1 MSVETKQDKVFGTL
15 AVASDWEEV
24 PLSTSD
30 LIFDDGEPLESNG
43 HRTAMNALI
52 ESVHEAW
59 AHRNDF
65 FVGGNMFVYYSNRQ
79 VRNEDFR
86 GPDFFVVL
94 GVDTNKSRKAWVAWE
109 EGSCLPDV
117 IIELMSPTTAHI
129 DTGIKKDL
137 YEQEW
142 KTSEYFVFDPF
153 NPNSLQGWRLDDYGR
168 YQPLRPDAR
177 GWLWSETLELWLGTW
192 SGIILREPAVW
203 LRFYDRDG
211 NLVPL
216 PQEAALARVQ
226 QERERAERERERA
239 ERERARAE
247 SLAARLRELGI
258 DPDV

>member
-1 MSVETKQDKVFGTL
+1 MSVETKQDKLSGTG

-24 PLSTSD
+24 PLSTAEPRA
-30 LIFDDGEPLESNG
+30 GETP
-43 HRTAMNALI
+43 ALRK
-52 ESVHEAW
+52 V
-59 AHRNDF
+59 RND
-65 FVGGNMFVYYSNRQ
+65 
-79 VRNEDFR
+79 DFR

-109 EGSCLPDV
+109 EGGRLPDV

-142 KTSEYFVFDPF
+142 RTSEYFAIDPF
-153 NPNSLQGWRLDDYGR
+153 NPNSLQGWSLDDDGR

-192 SGIILREPAVW
+192 SGIIQREPAIW

-216 PQEAALARVQ
+216 PEEAALALAE
-226 QERERAERERERA
+226 QERERAQRA
-239 ERERARAE
+239 QR
-247 SLAARLRELGI
+247 LAAQLRELGI
-258 DPDV
+258 DPDVRSS

>member
-1 MSVETKQDKVFGTL
+1 MPAETKQERLSQTL

-30 LIFDDGEPLESNG
+30 LIFDDGEPLESNRY
-43 HRTAMNALI
+43 RTAMNGPI
-52 ESVHEAW
+52 RSVHEAC
-59 AHRNDF
+59 AHRNDV

-94 GVDTNKSRKAWVAWE
+94 GVDTNKARKAWVAWE
-109 EGSCLPDV
+109 EGGRLPDV

-142 KTSEYFVFDPF
+142 RTSEYFVFDPF
-153 NPNSLQGWRLDDYGR
+153 NPNSLQGWRLDDDGR

-192 SGIILREPAVW
+192 SGIIQREPAIW
-203 LRFYDRDG
+203 LRFYDGDG

-216 PQEAALARVQ
+216 PEEAALALAEQERERAE
-226 QERERAERERERA
+226 QERERAER
-239 ERERARAE
+239 
-247 SLAARLRELGI
+247 LAAQLRELGI
-258 DPDV
+258 DPDVRSSED